1 MSIASEVDSAIGQKT
16 RRAFLQAAGATGLA
30 LMGRRAWGSIAPE
43 SVHQSLARAGKK
55 ITLLNDGGFQ
65 GSAWGWQ
72 FTEGAKVVNESRHAG
87 RRSVLVSSQ
96 SGDYAR
102 FLVLG
107 PEAGKTYT
115 ISGWLKTQNVVQQ
128 EEDAGAYWTASQFEF
143 QGRPVEFTVDGKQLP
158 ERRYGNITGTSD
170 WTRFSQS
177 FRCMEDATWFEVV
190 VGVYRASGQAWFTD
204 LTFVEGE
211 QPAEFDDVLD
221 VWQGAQWAHQD
232 MQKAALRTR
241 PVVAILRDTLPV
253 RGTASNPDVLAKT
266 LSETHSVRFVN
277 AETLAD
283 PSQFNRTNFDLLVL
297 PYGESFPLAARDAVE
312 TFLANGGDLLTTGGY
327 AFRSPVI
334 KHGNSWAF
342 YDDVL
347 KHESAPNLLGAVS
360 SAGSAWKASDAAYA
374 TAATAVV
381 PPGLGPESVA
391 RIQIA
396 KNLRGQ
402 DAGWTFDLPAS
413 GDGKQFFFQCKFRVE
428 DVVPAPNGVA
438 YVGVEQL
445 DSTGEPAYAAKTSF
459 EELCGSSDWHTVER
473 LFYLVPTA
481 RTLRVRIGL
490 KSATGTVLG
499 AGFRLEPRSPQVR
512 INTEYGFPEDSL
524 EINRRQIGMFDSDFR
539 LKRAVAIKPY
549 EGQLILGEQAELS
562 GQFEGY
568 AATAVVGM
576 NNGRWIPLLQ
586 CVDQLGNRRGAAG
599 ALINHTQGYYARGT
613 WAFFGI
619 ENKDIFAA
627 GSALG
632 EATLR
637 GVCRSMARKC
647 FLHECGSNFAC
658 YRDGEAVQLRV
669 LASNYGLQA
678 VSLKIHWTVE
688 TAARNEGVFEFSR
701 DIQLAPGQTLE
712 METEWHPASFASDQY
727 RMTARLSE
735 NGKDIDKITSGFN
748 VWKQD
753 TLQKGIAFKFKDNY
767 FQVKGKSLFLQ
778 GTDDYL
784 HTFIDQDE
792 NPLTWSEDAQGCRD
806 SCIDVYE
813 NLMGLRGPQQKPT
826 AAWWRWIDAMLLNVQ
841 RAGGIFFPGML
852 IFSNTAVSDNDL
864 DDQRAYVREFAA
876 RYKDAPGIMYYLNGD
891 LELHDPNLPNLQ
903 KLYNKYLRDKYGSDE
918 ALRAAW
924 KLTPPEAPIGKLTI
938 RRGSEDWRDVRTLDD
953 FRFRTQVVRRW
964 LNAMHDSIREVDQK
978 HPVTAEFYQ
987 TPTSGIDL
995 LMTLDKPELANF
1007 GYFNTKEEDYY
1018 RFPQTCKFLD
1028 QSLRGK
1034 GIGIGEFGVKTHPA
1048 WRDTGEYIEARTEA
1062 YEQAYFLAIA
1072 HYGFALGACKI
1083 QNWCWKYPADLP
1095 FEWGINYPNDLVPR
1109 DVRAFYRNSGL
1120 FFRILRPRFES
1131 SEVVV
1136 LLAGENRMGGQG
1148 ARVVEGQ
1155 LNGIRLLLD
1164 QRLAFATLADEYL
1177 ESLPENVKTIFY
1189 PLPYC
1194 PSDRIV
1200 EWLEKFVERGG
1211 QLYISG
1217 DISYDPLRGRTRTE
1231 RLLKLCG
1238 VEFVSERF
1246 PNIAYGKGGMETAP
1260 SVGVWPQYAAAP
1272 GIVTRLAGAR
1282 MLLQGEDGT
1291 PIVTEFDR
1299 GRGRVIFS
1307 ADPIELHGDPRY
1319 HSYAHAF
1326 YGALVDALGLHG
1338 EQLQPKDSS
1347 VHFFRVPSQDERQI
1361 AVLVNHEAEARI
1373 DNIAVVVAGSQ
1384 VKLALQPRMSGAIVA
1399 APGKGVQAVES
1410 SGDVFEG
1417 GQLLLG
1423 TDLHVMAISFGQ
1435 QPLQHGRRMLIL
1447 PMGEG
1452 TIRIPNASR
1461 WRNPVLL
1468 GGEVV
1473 ASRWKQAERLSPASV
1488 DGSLRIAIPP
1498 SRALSMLIL
1507 CEAAEIG
1514 EAIEE
1519 MEAWVSS
1526 PWELREQA

>member
-158 ERRYGNITGTSD
+158 ERRYGNVTGTSD

-266 LSETHSVRFVN
+266 LSETHTVRFVN

-283 PSQFNRTNFDLLVL
+283 PSQFNRTKFDLLVL

-312 TFLANGGDLLTTGGY
+312 MFLANGGDLLTTGGY
-327 AFRSPVI
+327 AFRSPVA

-347 KHESAPNLLGAVS
+347 KHESAPNLLGAVG

-381 PPGLGPESVA
+381 PDLGPESVA

-669 LASNYGLQA
+669 LASNYGLQT

-688 TAARNEGVFEFSR
+688 TAARNEGVFESSR
-701 DIQLAPGQTLE
+701 DIHLAPGQTLE

-903 KLYNKYLRDKYGSDE
+903 KLYNKYLGDKYGSDE

-1120 FFRILRPRFES
+1120 FFRNLRPRFES

-1260 SVGVWPQYAAAP
+1260 NVGAWPKYAAAP

-1291 PIVTEFDR
+1291 PIVTAFDR

-1319 HSYAHAF
+1319 HPYAHAF

-1347 VHFFRVPSQDERQI
+1347 VHFFRVPSQDDRQI